1 MHQPIVKIPNDWQLK
16 PIHWLW
22 IYRKMLFFSILPILA
37 HCLLNLGGTKWR
49 LKIMYD
55 RRFFQTKLGQASL
68 ASIAAMVAFVALSTQ
83 MHVTPA
89 YSAIAAAPGVLVEMA

>member
-1 MHQPIVKIPNDWQLK
+1 
-16 PIHWLW
+16 
-22 IYRKMLFFSILPILA
+22 
-37 HCLLNLGGTKWR
+37 
-49 LKIMYD
+49 MYD